1 MKVLLWSQYFWPENF
16 RINELAAALQV
27 GGIQVTVL
35 TGKPNY
41 PHGAIFPGYKSIGI
55 QRERYADMEVVRLPL
70 VPRGSDAPSRLRLAI
85 NYLSFIVS
93 GYVLAPFALRGQE
106 CDVVFVYAPSPLL
119 QALPAIFLARLKGVP
134 LVLWVQDL
142 WPESL
147 AATGFVRSRWAL
159 KIVEAMVRYIYRHA
173 DSILIQS
180 EAFRGPVAYLTD
192 DPGKIGYFPN
202 SAEPGSER
210 CAGDDARGV
219 AAEVGEMFSVVFAG
233 NIGTAQSMETILLA
247 AERLTLHSDIMFY
260 VVGSGS
266 REAWLRQEIS
276 RRRLQ
281 NVLLP
286 GPLASVDM
294 PAVFAAA
301 SALLVTLAGAP
312 ALALT
317 VPSKLQAYLASGRP
331 VIASLNGEGARI
343 VREAQAG
350 FTCQADD
357 GEALAAAVLALYE
370 LTPAERCRLG
380 ENGRRYFSE
389 HFEPK
394 KRVRELIEHFM
405 DVTARAREDI

>member
-16 RINELAAALQV
+16 RINELAAALQASGV
-27 GGIQVTVL
+27 QVTVL

-41 PHGAIFPGYKSIGI
+41 PQGDIFSGYRSIGI
-55 QRERYADMEVVRLPL
+55 RREQYAGAEVVRVPL
-70 VPRGSDAPSRLRLAI
+70 VPRGSGSPLRLAI

-106 CDVVFVYAPSPLL
+106 CDVLFVYAPSPLL
-119 QALPAIFLARLKGVP
+119 QALPAIFLARLKRVP

-147 AATGFVRSRWAL
+147 SATGFVRNRWAL
-159 KIVEAMVRYIYRHA
+159 TVVEAVVRHIYRHA

-180 EAFRGPVAYLTD
+180 EAFREPVARL
-192 DPGKIGYFPN
+192 
-202 SAEPGSER
+202 
-210 CAGDDARGV
+210 AGDPRKIRYYPNTAEAVLDGSASVRDSGLVSELRRG
-219 AAEVGEMFSVVFAG
+219 FSVVFAG
-233 NIGTAQSMETILLA
+233 NVGAAQSMETILAA
-247 AERLTLHSDIMFY
+247 AERLGPHSDIRFF

-266 REAWLRQEIS
+266 REAWLRQEIVY
-276 RRRLQ
+276 RRL
-281 NVLLP
+281 NNILLP
-286 GPLASVDM
+286 GRLPPADM

-301 SALLVTLAGAP
+301 SALLVTLGDAP

-317 VPSKLQAYLASGRP
+317 IPSKLQAYLAAGRP

-343 VREAQAG
+343 IREAQAG
-350 FTCQADD
+350 FACPAED
-357 GEALAAAVLALYE
+357 GEGLAAAVLRLYG
-370 LTPAERCRLG
+370 LTPDERSRLG

-394 KRVRELIEHFM
+394 RRVRELIEHFKDM
-405 DVTARAREDI
+405 AAQARKHR

>member
-27 GGIQVTVL
+27 GGMQVTVL

-41 PHGAIFPGYKSIGI
+41 PQGVIFPGYSSIGI
-55 QRERYADMEVVRLPL
+55 GHERYAGAQVVRVPL
-70 VPRGSDAPSRLRLAI
+70 VPRGSGSPLRLAL

-119 QALPAIFLARLKGVP
+119 QALPAIFLAWLKRVP

-147 AATGFVRSRWAL
+147 SATGFVRNRWAL
-159 KIVEAMVRYIYRHA
+159 TVVEAVVRHIYRHA

-180 EAFRGPVAYLTD
+180 EAFREPVARL
-192 DPGKIGYFPN
+192 
-202 SAEPGSER
+202 
-210 CAGDDARGV
+210 AGDPRKIRYYPNTAEAVVDGSARIGDSGLV
-219 AAEVGEMFSVVFAG
+219 SEMRRGFSVVFAG
-233 NIGTAQSMETILLA
+233 NIGAAQSMETILAA
-247 AERLTLHSDIMFY
+247 AERLGPHSDIRFF

-266 REAWLRQEIS
+266 REAWLRQEIVC
-276 RRRLQ
+276 RRLG

-286 GPLASVDM
+286 GRLPPADM

-301 SALLVTLAGAP
+301 SALLVTLGDAP

-317 VPSKLQAYLASGRP
+317 IPSKLQAYLAAGRP

-343 VREAQAG
+343 IREAQAG
-350 FTCQADD
+350 FACPAED
-357 GEALAAAVLALYE
+357 GEGLAATVLRLYG
-370 LTPAERCRLG
+370 LTPEERSRLG

-394 KRVRELIEHFM
+394 RRVRELIEHFKDM
-405 DVTARAREDI
+405 AAQARKHR

>member
-1 MKVLLWSQYFWPENF
+1 MRVLLWSQYFWPENF
-16 RINELAAALQV
+16 RINELAAALQASGV
-27 GGIQVTVL
+27 QVTVL

-41 PHGAIFPGYKSIGI
+41 PQGDIFPGYSSIGI
-55 QRERYADMEVVRLPL
+55 RHERYAGAQVVRVPL
-70 VPRGSDAPSRLRLAI
+70 VPRGSGSPLRLAI

-119 QALPAIFLARLKGVP
+119 QALPAIFLARLKRAP

-147 AATGFVRSRWAL
+147 LATGFVRNRWAL
-159 KIVEAMVRYIYRHA
+159 KIVGAIVRYIYRHA

-180 EAFRGPVAYLTD
+180 EAFRGPVACLVD
-192 DPGKIGYFPN
+192 DPGKIRYFPN
-202 SAEPGSER
+202 TAEPVAER
-210 CAGDDARGV
+210 CASDGTRGV
-219 AAEVGEMFSVVFAG
+219 AAEIGKVFSVVFAG
-233 NIGTAQSMETILLA
+233 NIGAAQSMETILAA
-247 AERLTLHSDIMFY
+247 AERLGPHSDIRFF
-260 VVGSGS
+260 VVGGGS
-266 REAWLRQEIS
+266 RGAWLKQEIG
-276 RRRLQ
+276 RRRLG

-286 GPLASVDM
+286 GPLPPADM

-301 SALLVTLAGAP
+301 SALLVTLGDAP

-317 VPSKLQAYLASGRP
+317 IPSKLQAYLAAGRP

-350 FTCQADD
+350 FTCPAED
-357 GEALAAAVLALYE
+357 GEGLAAAVLRLYG
-370 LTPAERCRLG
+370 LTPGERSRLG
-380 ENGRRYFSE
+380 ENGRRYFSQ

-394 KRVRELIEHFM
+394 KRVSELIEHFK
-405 DVTARAREDI
+405 DITAPAREDI

>member
-16 RINELAAALQV
+16 RINELAAALQL
-27 GGIQVTVL
+27 GGMQVTVL

-41 PHGAIFPGYKSIGI
+41 PQGVIFPGYRSIGI
-55 QRERYADMEVVRLPL
+55 RRERYAGAQVVRVPL
-70 VPRGSDAPSRLRLAI
+70 VPRGSGSPLRLAI

-119 QALPAIFLARLKGVP
+119 QALPAVFLARLKRAP
-134 LVLWVQDL
+134 LVIWVQDL

-147 AATGFVRSRWAL
+147 PATGFVRNRWAL
-159 KIVEAMVRYIYRHA
+159 TVVEAVVRHIYRHA

-180 EAFRGPVAYLTD
+180 EAFREPVARL
-192 DPGKIGYFPN
+192 
-202 SAEPGSER
+202 
-210 CAGDDARGV
+210 AGDPRKIRYYPNTAEAVVDGSARIGDSGLV
-219 AAEVGEMFSVVFAG
+219 SEMRRGFSVVFAG
-233 NIGTAQSMETILLA
+233 NIGAAQSMETVLTA
-247 AERLTLHSDIMFY
+247 AERLGPHSDIRFF

-266 REAWLRQEIS
+266 REAWLRQEIVY
-276 RRRLQ
+276 RRLG

-286 GPLASVDM
+286 GRLPPADM

-301 SALLVTLAGAP
+301 SALLVTLGDAP

-317 VPSKLQAYLASGRP
+317 IPSKLQAYLAAGRP

-350 FTCQADD
+350 FACPAEN
-357 GEALAAAVLALYE
+357 GEGLAAAVLRLYG
-370 LTPAERCRLG
+370 LTPEERSRLG

-394 KRVRELIEHFM
+394 RRVRELIEHFKDM
-405 DVTARAREDI
+405 AAQARKHR